1 MNKVKFKI
9 TGYDDAS
16 DSIIVSFA
24 SDTTASQDPEAYTP
38 VALQPLNMWPD
49 ITDVNE
55 LKKRIAM
62 SGMYQAQRQEE
73 QEKFKADPSRIE
85 AIKALVGQTHEFTVE
100 ELTALAPP
108 APIATV

>member
-9 TGYDDAS
+9 TGYDDIS
-16 DSIIVSFA
+16 NSVIVSFA
-24 SDTTASQDPEAYTP
+24 SDTTEKQDPEAYAP

-49 ITDVNE
+49 VTDINE

-73 QEKFKADPSRIE
+73 EEKFKADPSRIE
-85 AIKALVGQTHEFTVE
+85 ALKALVGQTHEFTVE
-100 ELTALAPP
+100 ELMAIAPS
-108 APIATV
+108 APVATV